1 MISLLFGVLILCLI
15 CWVIF
20 KFLPDPFRTV
30 AAVVICI
37 VALLWVWQNLG
48 SFDLGHFA
56 R

>member
-1 MISLLFGVLILCLI
+1 MISLLFGVLILCL
-15 CWVIF
+15 IF

-37 VALLWVWQNLG
+37 LALLWVWQNLG